1 MYKTKLIG
9 RTVVANGILEG
20 AKIAVSLKY
29 LSDF

>member
-9 RTVVANGILEG
+9 RTVVANEILEG

-29 LSDF
+29 LSNF